1 MNLTGSARNGANAT
15 SSFKRRRRPQR
26 HQWCNW
32 TFGGK
37 RKNDRLLSRC
47 SRSVVSSGRLQ
58 RRGGAVWA
66 MCETP
71 QADPRQEAPETV
83 AERKRMTPLEMITQI
98 QQQEAEI
105 KGLGLRSECVAPQS
119 FEHRELGFAIGTVLF
134 AILFGPLQSWV
145 GQIAICT
152 NLSFTERSM
161 VSLTRAASASLT
173 IPIRSDSHTFASNLT
188 KGSNTCMISV
198 TTGSMTFV

>member
-26 HQWCNW
+26 HQRCNW

-134 AILFGPLQSWV
+134 AKPSSRCSKDCGATHSDRSPRPLISASCCWICVIISSGVILF
-145 GQIAICT
+145 
-152 NLSFTERSM
+152 LSAT
-161 VSLTRAASASLT
+161 VSGASCL
-173 IPIRSDSHTFASNLT
+173 
-188 KGSNTCMISV
+188 GSA
-198 TTGSMTFV
+198 

>member
-26 HQWCNW
+26 HQRCNW

-105 KGLGLRSECVAPQS
+105 KGLGLRSECVAPSLLNTNPCRYVMFAMPLMSRSQRILTTIKSSWRS
-119 FEHRELGFAIGTVLF
+119 FLKKCIGIVST
-134 AILFGPLQSWV
+134 GTS
-145 GQIAICT
+145 T
-152 NLSFTERSM
+152 N
-161 VSLTRAASASLT
+161 ADNA
-173 IPIRSDSHTFASNLT
+173 
-188 KGSNTCMISV
+188 
-198 TTGSMTFV
+198 

>member
-1 MNLTGSARNGANAT
+1 MNLTGSARNGAIAT

-32 TFGGK
+32 TFEGK

-58 RRGGAVWA
+58 RRDGAVRA
-66 MCETP
+66 VCETP

-105 KGLGLRSECVAPQS
+105 KQLKEQISVLESEARARPQTTD
-119 FEHRELGFAIGTVLF
+119 HH
-134 AILFGPLQSWV
+134 
-145 GQIAICT
+145 IARLNIQAVYRASGI
-152 NLSFTERSM
+152 LSFW
-161 VSLTRAASASLT
+161 VISALLYC
-173 IPIRSDSHTFASNLT
+173 NQ
-188 KGSNTCMISV
+188 
-198 TTGSMTFV
+198 